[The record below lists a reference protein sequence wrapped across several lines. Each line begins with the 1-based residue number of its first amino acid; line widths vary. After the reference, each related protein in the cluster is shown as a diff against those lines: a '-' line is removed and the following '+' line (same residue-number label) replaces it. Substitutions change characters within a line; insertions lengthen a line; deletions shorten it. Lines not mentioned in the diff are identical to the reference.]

1 MRGLPA
7 SGSGRLIPITTR
19 LEEAGLR
26 TIPEVREDFY
36 LISELQNPVS
46 SSEGTVSEGIMFSE

>member
-7 SGSGRLIPITTR
+7 SGSGRLISITTR

-26 TIPEVREDFY
+26 TLPEIREDFY
-36 LISELQNPVS
+36 LILELQNS
-46 SSEGTVSEGIMFSE
+46 IISSEGTVSEGMMVSE